1 MTAVPLAPRVEARE
15 PRSSATSA
23 LIRWAVFLGGMAL
36 ILLRIPQTEAMLVQQ
51 IPQTAP
57 ADMEPELVRL
67 SVSVALLLGTIAF
80 GIVLAM
86 YLGFAAILE
95 RKLFPGELRFGK
107 NLRLGLFT
115 AVIVAAVVPVQVWS
129 MLSGGMPSP
138 ALKAGPVIV
147 CCLGVL
153 FLYRRSLR
161 DAGRA
166 RAAFAGLGAVAL
178 GAAVAIV

>member
-1 MTAVPLAPRVEARE
+1 MAALPLAPPVEARQTR
-15 PRSSATSA
+15 PSATSA
-23 LIRWAVFLGGMAL
+23 IIRWAVFLGGMGL
-36 ILLRIPQTEAMLVQQ
+36 ILLRIPQTEAMLAQQ

-115 AVIVAAVVPVQVWS
+115 AVIIAAVVPVQLWS
-129 MLSGGMPSP
+129 MASGGMPSS
-138 ALKAGPVIV
+138 ALKAAPVIA

-153 FLYRRSLR
+153 VLYRRSLR

-166 RAAFAGLGAVAL
+166 RAILAGFGAVAL